1 MIAQAEFLNGRSLSA
16 LSTEEWTMLKDLE
29 RQLRLRKV
37 QQKQNDLYAWMEAL
51 ALAPTLFPP
60 FATMKVNSIRLKS
73 TGVGS

>member
-1 MIAQAEFLNGRSLSA
+1 
-16 LSTEEWTMLKDLE
+16 MLKDLE

-60 FATMKVNSIRLKS
+60 FDTMEVNSIRLKS

>member
-1 MIAQAEFLNGRSLSA
+1 
-16 LSTEEWTMLKDLE
+16 MLKDLE

-60 FATMKVNSIRLKS
+60 FATMKVKSIRLKS